1 MMEMNQG
8 YPAVAALKMAQI
20 QKRQAERHNYA
31 DLALSAIKLERRAIE
46 RSKRP
51 LYDTTSWGRFVIFLP
66 SESAR
71 TAKIATGER
80 NND

>member
-1 MMEMNQG
+1 MLKKNGG

-46 RSKRP
+46 RKTP
-51 LYDTTSWGRFVIFLP
+51 PI
-66 SESAR
+66 
-71 TAKIATGER
+71 
-80 NND
+80 